1 MKDTTRWLLPAMLVL
16 VLVMLA
22 ALTTPMGSRGLS
34 YDADLETLAKAGT
47 YEVGADPFIVVAE
60 DLDGDSAPDVIVTN
74 HAAGSVSVLI
84 NKGDG
89 QFQDPVQYPTG
100 TGTAGSDRPLPA
112 SSARCMPWDR
122 PTRRYTRPS
131 SV

>member
-84 NKGDG
+84 NK
-89 QFQDPVQYPTG
+89 
-100 TGTAGSDRPLPA
+100 
-112 SSARCMPWDR
+112 
-122 PTRRYTRPS
+122 
-131 SV
+131 